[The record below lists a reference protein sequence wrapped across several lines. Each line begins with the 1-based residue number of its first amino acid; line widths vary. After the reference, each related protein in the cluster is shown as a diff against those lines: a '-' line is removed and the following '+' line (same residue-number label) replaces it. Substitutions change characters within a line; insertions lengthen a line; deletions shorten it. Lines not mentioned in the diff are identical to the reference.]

1 VLVLVDLGSSA
12 SFLGSHHLMGVMPG
26 VQLLPKPV
34 QVRVADGGTMWSKY
48 RVPGCKW
55 LYVGFTFSTNF
66 KILPFGG
73 KDMILGMDWLEDHIP
88 MSMHWTN
95 KWMKIEYGNRQMM
108 LQGVLAKVQSCHVV
122 TSFQLESLIRQ
133 EAVEQLLELQ
143 TV

>member
-1 VLVLVDLGSSA
+1 VWVSL
-12 SFLGSHHLMGVMPG
+12 
-26 VQLLPKPV
+26 
-34 QVRVADGGTMWSKY
+34 
-48 RVPGCKW
+48 
-55 LYVGFTFSTNF
+55 FSTNF
-66 KILPFGG
+66 KILPLGG

-133 EAVEQLLELQ
+133 EAVERLLELQ
-143 TV
+143 TVQLSQQSEIPELI